1 MARKATLEI
10 FSIFSP
16 LTILPS
22 IPDPVY
28 PVYVDTNIMDGRRI
42 VFARGTGENGFLPL
56 PDAIP
61 AGVTADLIYLC
72 SPNNPTGA
80 VYDAGQLKVW
90 VDYARAHDSIIL
102 FDAAY
107 EAFISDPALPRSIFA
122 VEGARECAIEFCS
135 LSKTAGFTGVRCGYT
150 VVPDELIRDEV
161 ALRKLWTRRQTTK
174 FNGVSYLVQRA
185 AEAVF
190 TPEGIT
196 QTRAAVAYYKRNAAL
211 LANTLDELGIQYTGG
226 KHSPYIWLTCPD
238 GMGSWDFFDL
248 LLNRANLVGTP
259 GAGFGEAGEDYFR
272 LTGFGNAERTA
283 EAARA
288 AEEAVLN
295 ETKNCWGREEIKN
308 R

>member
-122 VEGARECAIEFCS
+122 GRRR
-135 LSKTAGFTGVRCGYT
+135 AGMRHRV
-150 VVPDELIRDEV
+150 
-161 ALRKLWTRRQTTK
+161 
-174 FNGVSYLVQRA
+174 
-185 AEAVF
+185 
-190 TPEGIT
+190 
-196 QTRAAVAYYKRNAAL
+196 L
-211 LANTLDELGIQYTGG
+211 LAFEDGG
-226 KHSPYIWLTCPD
+226 LHRRSLRVYC
-238 GMGSWDFFDL
+238 
-248 LLNRANLVGTP
+248 
-259 GAGFGEAGEDYFR
+259 GAG
-272 LTGFGNAERTA
+272 RTDP
-283 EAARA
+283 R
-288 AEEAVLN
+288 
-295 ETKNCWGREEIKN
+295 
-308 R
+308 

>member
-1 MARKATLEI
+1 MRWRCASSGLAARRRNSTA
-10 FSIFSP
+10 S
-16 LTILPS
+16 LT
-22 IPDPVY
+22 
-28 PVYVDTNIMDGRRI
+28 
-42 VFARGTGENGFLPL
+42 
-56 PDAIP
+56 
-61 AGVTADLIYLC
+61 
-72 SPNNPTGA
+72 
-80 VYDAGQLKVW
+80 
-90 VDYARAHDSIIL
+90 
-102 FDAAY
+102 
-107 EAFISDPALPRSIFA
+107 
-122 VEGARECAIEFCS
+122 
-135 LSKTAGFTGVRCGYT
+135 
-150 VVPDELIRDEV
+150 
-161 ALRKLWTRRQTTK
+161 
-174 FNGVSYLVQRA
+174 LVQRA